1 MYRSSVETEPNNK
14 DEPENINTQTQNKL
28 NSEQTQDNPDI
39 EQTQNKLNSEKQN
52 TLTESL
58 QNSEQTQYISVSDQ
72 TQNEIICLTKEDLKA
87 TINKNLKKEY
97 NIIIVGIIII
107 AILLIVSIVFASLYF
122 TKNNNK
128 ENNEE
133 NNNKSFNS
141 PLVSPLSNP
150 NKSLPLITSDNILKQ
165 QYNYNDEQQ
174 IFKEN
179 TMYDINEDTD
189 IINLY
194 GKIDKQ
200 DLLSQIDENTDI
212 KTSSLNLVGNILPQ
226 ETFENDYLNSEYKTK
241 DNIIYVLLTGGFGD
255 NLKTYSVKYYYPKHK
270 FIFINVP
277 NTKELASK
285 MLSPKSYINLIEHKN
300 LLEVG
305 QKTTNMSL
313 FKFPDVIDYV
323 PDTDKKFLMMFNFGK
338 DLGKFGSTKFL
349 RKHKKDLSKYL
360 LNPVVKY
367 SDYCLQVCK
376 KIKNEDYAM
385 LGIRWCYPCINECGN
400 IFLSKRN
407 IKFVTEQIP
416 EFLNRY
422 NNIILVFDN
431 WKMLELFRIMYYDIL
446 YNDGNVKNLIILS
459 PIGPNDIHDM
469 IKIASYIDYNNF
481 LHNYS
486 GFYQILSIV
495 MK

>member
-1 MYRSSVETEPNNK
+1 MSSSSVETEPNNK
-14 DEPENINTQTQNKL
+14 DEPDNIVNNT
-28 NSEQTQDNPDI
+28 QTQDNPASEQI
-39 EQTQNKLNSEKQN
+39 QNIVTESLQNSEQTQNKLDTEKQN

-58 QNSEQTQYISVSDQ
+58 QNSDQ
-72 TQNEIICLTKEDLKA
+72 TQDEIICLTKKDLKD

-97 NIIIVGIIII
+97 NIKIIGIIII

-122 TKNNNK
+122 TKNNN
-128 ENNEE
+128 EE

-150 NKSLPLITSDNILKQ
+150 NKSLSLIKSDNILKQ

-179 TMYDINEDTD
+179 TMYDIDKDTD

-194 GKIDKQ
+194 GEVEKQ
-200 DLLSQIDENTDI
+200 DLLSQINENTDI
-212 KTSSLNLVGNILPQ
+212 KTSSLNLVGNILPK
-226 ETFENDYLNSEYKTK
+226 ETFENDYLTSENEYKTK

-338 DLGKFGSTKFL
+338 ALGTFGSTKFL

-360 LNPVVKY
+360 LNPVVNY

-407 IKFVTEQIP
+407 IKFVTQQIP

-431 WKMLELFRIMYYDIL
+431 WKMLELFRVMYYDIL
-446 YNDGNVKNLIILS
+446 YNDGNVKNLIILT

-469 IKIASYIDYNNF
+469 IKIASYIDYDKF

>member
-1 MYRSSVETEPNNK
+1 MSSSSIETEPNNK
-14 DEPENINTQTQNKL
+14 DEPENIVNNT
-28 NSEQTQDNPDI
+28 QTQDNPDI
-39 EQTQNKLNSEKQN
+39 EQAQDKLNSEKQN

-58 QNSEQTQYISVSDQ
+58 QNSEK
-72 TQNEIICLTKEDLKA
+72 QNTLTESLQNSEQAQDEIICLTKKDLKD

-122 TKNNNK
+122 TKNNN
-128 ENNEE
+128 EE
-133 NNNKSFNS
+133 NKEKSFNS
-141 PLVSPLSNP
+141 PLISPLSNS
-150 NKSLPLITSDNILKQ
+150 NKSLPSITSDNILKQ

-179 TMYDINEDTD
+179 TMYDTD

-313 FKFPDVIDYV
+313 FKFPDVIDYI

-338 DLGKFGSTKFL
+338 ALGTFGSTKFL
-349 RKHKKDLSKYL
+349 RKHRKDLSKYL
-360 LNPVVKY
+360 LNPVVNY
-367 SDYCLQVCK
+367 SDYCLRVCK

-416 EFLNRY
+416 EFLNKY

-431 WKMLELFRIMYYDIL
+431 WKMLELFKIMYYDIL
-446 YNDGNVKNLIILS
+446 YNDGNVKNLIILT

-469 IKIASYIDYNNF
+469 IKIASYIDYDKF